1 MRVDSLPFI
10 SSCWGRSCCLTSR
23 LRTSITV
30 EIVSPGPSRATIE
43 ARPERAADRAPAHG
57 RTSLPPR
64 GPVGCCR
71 RGTRRPRRLI
81 GKCRAGAAAGN
92 VSAEGE
98 AIRSN
103 DYRKDTTVKAPSTRP
118 AAVLGLDV
126 GKSSHWAC
134 LIDRDGEVLASAPV
148 RNREAE
154 LDALFASAPAGTL
167 VVDQFR
173 NIGSLAVRRAR
184 AAGLGVA
191 HLPGLAASRAAGL
204 FAGEAKTDERDAA
217 VIARTAL
224 GVPDSLSGVPGR
236 GEALEA
242 ARALSSQ
249 RDHVVACATRDKNRL
264 RAVLLESCP
273 ALEAAVD
280 LSDRRWLELLAGFG
294 GAWGI
299 ARSGAGGPRAEAAGE
314 AAAAS
319 TAPPPALVEA
329 ENRQV
334 RFLAA
339 RISEALDEAGAL
351 EAETAGLLEGDD
363 VLRVPAHRARHRAE
377 DGGAARGI
385 GRHREVPGPRP
396 PGLVLRHSPEGEELR
411 HVGEVGQG
419 VQAGR
424 REAQVSSDL
433 LVQQP
438 GEVVGAL
445 RRVLPGLQGAG
456 HGARAGAQG
465 RREEAAQ
472 GDIRR
477 DARPGALPGVASKVD
492 KTIGTPNDYLSNL
505 AVGDVPYVLALGE
518 TPCASGRGLLA
529 GIARLL
535 GVLQALWAKN
545 AKYEYCCCCSAIL
558 LPQNNGHKVNM
569 FINASTYKPDTELIE
584 QCGGAYKLQERCFG
598 SFWMLLK
605 K

>member
-1 MRVDSLPFI
+1 M
-10 SSCWGRSCCLTSR
+10 TSR

-134 LIDRDGEVLASAPV
+134 LVDRDGEVLASAPV

-167 VVDQFR
+167 VVVDQFR

-224 GVPDSLSGVPGR
+224 GVP
-236 GEALEA
+236 
-242 ARALSSQ
+242 
-249 RDHVVACATRDKNRL
+249 
-264 RAVLLESCP
+264 
-273 ALEAAVD
+273 VD
-280 LSDRRWLELLAGFG
+280 WL
-294 GAWGI
+294 
-299 ARSGAGGPRAEAAGE
+299 
-314 AAAAS
+314 
-319 TAPPPALVEA
+319 
-329 ENRQV
+329 
-334 RFLAA
+334 
-339 RISEALDEAGAL
+339 
-351 EAETAGLLEGDD
+351 
-363 VLRVPAHRARHRAE
+363 H
-377 DGGAARGI
+377 
-385 GRHREVPGPRP
+385 
-396 PGLVLRHSPEGEELR
+396 
-411 HVGEVGQG
+411 
-419 VQAGR
+419 
-424 REAQVSSDL
+424 
-433 LVQQP
+433 
-438 GEVVGAL
+438 
-445 RRVLPGLQGAG
+445 
-456 HGARAGAQG
+456 
-465 RREEAAQ
+465 
-472 GDIRR
+472 
-477 DARPGALPGVASKVD
+477 
-492 KTIGTPNDYLSNL
+492 
-505 AVGDVPYVLALGE
+505 
-518 TPCASGRGLLA
+518 
-529 GIARLL
+529 
-535 GVLQALWAKN
+535 
-545 AKYEYCCCCSAIL
+545 
-558 LPQNNGHKVNM
+558 
-569 FINASTYKPDTELIE
+569 
-584 QCGGAYKLQERCFG
+584 
-598 SFWMLLK
+598 
-605 K
+605 

>member
-1 MRVDSLPFI
+1 M
-10 SSCWGRSCCLTSR
+10 
-23 LRTSITV
+23 
-30 EIVSPGPSRATIE
+30 
-43 ARPERAADRAPAHG
+43 
-57 RTSLPPR
+57 
-64 GPVGCCR
+64 
-71 RGTRRPRRLI
+71 
-81 GKCRAGAAAGN
+81 N
-92 VSAEGE
+92 AEGE

-134 LIDRDGEVLASAPV
+134 LVDRDGEVLASAPV

-167 VVDQFR
+167 VVVDQFR

-299 ARSGAGGPRAEAAGE
+299 ARSGAEGPRA
-314 AAAAS
+314 
-319 TAPPPALVEA
+319 EA

-351 EAETAGLLEGDD
+351 EAETAALLEGDETYACLLTVPGIGPRTAAQLAVSVD
-363 VLRVPAHRARHRAE
+363 IGRFPDHDHLASYCGIAPRVRSSGTSVRSVRASRRGDARLKSLLIFSCNSLVRSSGRYGEYYRACRARGMGHGRALKAVARKRLRAIYAVMRDRVPY
-377 DGGAARGI
+377 
-385 GRHREVPGPRP
+385 RE
-396 PGLVLRHSPEGEELR
+396 
-411 HVGEVGQG
+411 
-419 VQAGR
+419 
-424 REAQVSSDL
+424 
-433 LVQQP
+433 
-438 GEVVGAL
+438 
-445 RRVLPGLQGAG
+445 
-456 HGARAGAQG
+456 
-465 RREEAAQ
+465 
-472 GDIRR
+472 
-477 DARPGALPGVASKVD
+477 
-492 KTIGTPNDYLSNL
+492 
-505 AVGDVPYVLALGE
+505 
-518 TPCASGRGLLA
+518 
-529 GIARLL
+529 
-535 GVLQALWAKN
+535 
-545 AKYEYCCCCSAIL
+545 
-558 LPQNNGHKVNM
+558 
-569 FINASTYKPDTELIE
+569 
-584 QCGGAYKLQERCFG
+584 
-598 SFWMLLK
+598 
-605 K
+605 

>member
-1 MRVDSLPFI
+1 MVVFTVA
-10 SSCWGRSCCLTSR
+10 LT
-23 LRTSITV
+23 
-30 EIVSPGPSRATIE
+30 
-43 ARPERAADRAPAHG
+43 
-57 RTSLPPR
+57 
-64 GPVGCCR
+64 
-71 RGTRRPRRLI
+71 
-81 GKCRAGAAAGN
+81 
-92 VSAEGE
+92 
-98 AIRSN
+98 
-103 DYRKDTTVKAPSTRP
+103 
-118 AAVLGLDV
+118 
-126 GKSSHWAC
+126 
-134 LIDRDGEVLASAPV
+134 
-148 RNREAE
+148 
-154 LDALFASAPAGTL
+154 
-167 VVDQFR
+167 
-173 NIGSLAVRRAR
+173 
-184 AAGLGVA
+184 
-191 HLPGLAASRAAGL
+191 
-204 FAGEAKTDERDAA
+204 
-217 VIARTAL
+217 
-224 GVPDSLSGVPGR
+224 PGR
-236 GEALEA
+236 P
-242 ARALSSQ
+242 
-249 RDHVVACATRDKNRL
+249 D
-264 RAVLLESCP
+264 
-273 ALEAAVD
+273 
-280 LSDRRWLELLAGFG
+280 
-294 GAWGI
+294 I
-299 ARSGAGGPRAEAAGE
+299 GGPRRGRG
-314 AAAAS
+314 
-319 TAPPPALVEA
+319 P
-329 ENRQV
+329 RG
-334 RFLAA
+334 RDGGAA
-339 RISEALDEAGAL
+339 RGRRD
-351 EAETAGLLEGDD
+351 
-363 VLRVPAHRARHRAE
+363 LRVPAHRARHRPE
-377 DGGAARGI
+377 DRGAARGV

-411 HVGEVGQG
+411 NVGEVGQG
-419 VQAGR
+419 VQARR
-424 REAQVSSDL
+424 REAQVPADL

-438 GEVVGAL
+438 GEVLGAL

>member
-1 MRVDSLPFI
+1 M
-10 SSCWGRSCCLTSR
+10 
-23 LRTSITV
+23 
-30 EIVSPGPSRATIE
+30 
-43 ARPERAADRAPAHG
+43 
-57 RTSLPPR
+57 
-64 GPVGCCR
+64 
-71 RGTRRPRRLI
+71 
-81 GKCRAGAAAGN
+81 
-92 VSAEGE
+92 SAEGE

-167 VVDQFR
+167 VVVDQFR

-184 AAGLGVA
+184 AAGLEVA
-191 HLPGLAASRAAGL
+191 YLPGLAASRAAGL

-299 ARSGAGGPRAEAAGE
+299 ARSGAGGPQAEAAGE

-319 TAPPPALVEA
+319 TAPAGARRGREQA
-329 ENRQV
+329 GQV
-334 RFLAA
+334 PGRPDIGGPRRGRGPRGRDGGAA
-339 RISEALDEAGAL
+339 RGRRD
-351 EAETAGLLEGDD
+351 
-363 VLRVPAHRARHRAE
+363 LRVPAHRARHRPE
-377 DGGAARGI
+377 DRGAARGV

-396 PGLVLRHSPEGEELR
+396 PGLVLRHGPEG
-411 HVGEVGQG
+411 
-419 VQAGR
+419 
-424 REAQVSSDL
+424 
-433 LVQQP
+433 
-438 GEVVGAL
+438 
-445 RRVLPGLQGAG
+445 
-456 HGARAGAQG
+456 
-465 RREEAAQ
+465 
-472 GDIRR
+472 
-477 DARPGALPGVASKVD
+477 
-492 KTIGTPNDYLSNL
+492 
-505 AVGDVPYVLALGE
+505 
-518 TPCASGRGLLA
+518 
-529 GIARLL
+529 
-535 GVLQALWAKN
+535 
-545 AKYEYCCCCSAIL
+545 
-558 LPQNNGHKVNM
+558 
-569 FINASTYKPDTELIE
+569 
-584 QCGGAYKLQERCFG
+584 
-598 SFWMLLK
+598 
-605 K
+605 

>member
-1 MRVDSLPFI
+1 MQAQT
-10 SSCWGRSCCLTSR
+10 GRSSTLVLCSR
-23 LRTSITV
+23 LRNYNKLQNFTQV
-30 EIVSPGPSRATIE
+30 PSPATIE

-71 RGTRRPRRLI
+71 RGARRPRRLI

-167 VVDQFR
+167 VVVDQFR

-191 HLPGLAASRAAGL
+191 NGG
-204 FAGEAKTDERDAA
+204 
-217 VIARTAL
+217 
-224 GVPDSLSGVPGR
+224 
-236 GEALEA
+236 A
-242 ARALSSQ
+242 ARGR
-249 RDHVVACATRDKNRL
+249 RD
-264 RAVLLESCP
+264 
-273 ALEAAVD
+273 
-280 LSDRRWLELLAGFG
+280 
-294 GAWGI
+294 
-299 ARSGAGGPRAEAAGE
+299 
-314 AAAAS
+314 
-319 TAPPPALVEA
+319 
-329 ENRQV
+329 
-334 RFLAA
+334 
-339 RISEALDEAGAL
+339 
-351 EAETAGLLEGDD
+351 
-363 VLRVPAHRARHRAE
+363 LRVPAHRARHRPE
-377 DGGAARGI
+377 DRGAARGV

-419 VQAGR
+419 VQARR
-424 REAQVSSDL
+424 REAQVPADL

-438 GEVVGAL
+438 GEVLGAL

-477 DARPGALPGVASKVD
+477 DARPGALPGVAPTVD
-492 KTIGTPNDYLSNL
+492 KTIGTPND
-505 AVGDVPYVLALGE
+505 
-518 TPCASGRGLLA
+518 
-529 GIARLL
+529 
-535 GVLQALWAKN
+535 
-545 AKYEYCCCCSAIL
+545 
-558 LPQNNGHKVNM
+558 
-569 FINASTYKPDTELIE
+569 
-584 QCGGAYKLQERCFG
+584 
-598 SFWMLLK
+598 
-605 K
+605 

>member
-1 MRVDSLPFI
+1 M
-10 SSCWGRSCCLTSR
+10 
-23 LRTSITV
+23 
-30 EIVSPGPSRATIE
+30 
-43 ARPERAADRAPAHG
+43 
-57 RTSLPPR
+57 
-64 GPVGCCR
+64 
-71 RGTRRPRRLI
+71 
-81 GKCRAGAAAGN
+81 
-92 VSAEGE
+92 SAEGE

-134 LIDRDGEVLASAPV
+134 LIDRGGEVLASAPV
-148 RNREAE
+148 RNREGA
-154 LDALFASAPAGTL
+154 LDALFSSAPAGTL
-167 VVDQFR
+167 VVVDQFR

-184 AAGLGVA
+184 AAGLAVA

-204 FAGEAKTDERDAA
+204 FAGEAKTDERDAE

-224 GVPDSLSGVPGR
+224 GAPDSLSGVPGR

-329 ENRQV
+329 ENRRV

-339 RISEALDEAGAL
+339 RISEALDEAGA
-351 EAETAGLLEGDD
+351 ARGRRD
-363 VLRVPAHRARHRAE
+363 LRVPAHRARHRAE

-424 REAQVSSDL
+424 REAQVSPDL

-456 HGARAGAQG
+456 HGPRAGAQG

-492 KTIGTPNDYLSNL
+492 KTIGTPNGYVHSFRAGYMQVCLRTLSCM
-505 AVGDVPYVLALGE
+505 G
-518 TPCASGRGLLA
+518 
-529 GIARLL
+529 
-535 GVLQALWAKN
+535 
-545 AKYEYCCCCSAIL
+545 
-558 LPQNNGHKVNM
+558 
-569 FINASTYKPDTELIE
+569 
-584 QCGGAYKLQERCFG
+584 
-598 SFWMLLK
+598 
-605 K
+605 

>member
-1 MRVDSLPFI
+1 M
-10 SSCWGRSCCLTSR
+10 
-23 LRTSITV
+23 
-30 EIVSPGPSRATIE
+30 
-43 ARPERAADRAPAHG
+43 
-57 RTSLPPR
+57 
-64 GPVGCCR
+64 
-71 RGTRRPRRLI
+71 
-81 GKCRAGAAAGN
+81 
-92 VSAEGE
+92 SAEGE

-167 VVDQFR
+167 VVVDQFR

-249 RDHVVACATRDKNRL
+249 RDHVVACAARDKNRL

-299 ARSGAGGPRAEAAGE
+299 ARSGAG
-314 AAAAS
+314 
-319 TAPPPALVEA
+319 
-329 ENRQV
+329 
-334 RFLAA
+334 
-339 RISEALDEAGAL
+339 AL
-351 EAETAGLLEGDD
+351 EAETAALLEGDETYACLLTVPGIGPRTAAQLAVSVD
-363 VLRVPAHRARHRAE
+363 IGRFPDHDHLASYCGIAPRVRSSGTSVRSVRASRRGDARLKSLLIFSCNSLVRSSGRYGEYYRACRARGMGHGRALKAVARKRLRAIYAVMRDRVPY
-377 DGGAARGI
+377 
-385 GRHREVPGPRP
+385 RE
-396 PGLVLRHSPEGEELR
+396 
-411 HVGEVGQG
+411 
-419 VQAGR
+419 
-424 REAQVSSDL
+424 
-433 LVQQP
+433 
-438 GEVVGAL
+438 
-445 RRVLPGLQGAG
+445 
-456 HGARAGAQG
+456 
-465 RREEAAQ
+465 
-472 GDIRR
+472 
-477 DARPGALPGVASKVD
+477 
-492 KTIGTPNDYLSNL
+492 
-505 AVGDVPYVLALGE
+505 
-518 TPCASGRGLLA
+518 
-529 GIARLL
+529 
-535 GVLQALWAKN
+535 
-545 AKYEYCCCCSAIL
+545 
-558 LPQNNGHKVNM
+558 
-569 FINASTYKPDTELIE
+569 
-584 QCGGAYKLQERCFG
+584 
-598 SFWMLLK
+598 
-605 K
+605 